1 LLVFQKAQASWDANM
16 QLFSYQTNSLAD
28 ASSVMAREW
37 SRHDISSPDRDI
49 HMRFR
54 RRTISPDV
62 SLNSLAYGAGIK
74 IKPIERDPVILVFMP
89 RCGDAV
95 ARFRATEVA
104 INARS
109 HAIVDVRRISEAVYS
124 DDFDMLVLRVRISR
138 LAKHLETILGRK
150 PRHDLEFVQSVKAG
164 SLAWQEWAVI
174 SHLLAALDASENPKI
189 SPHVLAPLEEAILSA
204 LLVTQ
209 TSNYAEELNHPGRSL
224 APKHVRKAE
233 SYIRENV
240 GKSLTVAKVAEQLG
254 VSVRSLFD
262 GFKAFRGVTPG
273 EFMRSLRLEGAREDL
288 LSGRGTVTDIALKW
302 GYANVGNFAARYRQ
316 QYGELPALTLRFG
329 ESKTRRAD

>member
-1 LLVFQKAQASWDANM
+1 LLVLQKKQACGDANM
-16 QLFSYQTNSLAD
+16 QLFGYQTNSLAD

-54 RRTISPDV
+54 RRTISADV
-62 SLNSLAYGAGIK
+62 SLNSLAYGARIK

-95 ARFRATEVA
+95 AHFRTADVA
-104 INARS
+104 INADA

-138 LAKHLETILGRK
+138 LTKHLETILGRK
-150 PRHDLEFVQSVKAG
+150 PRHDLEFVQSLKAG
-164 SLAWQEWAVI
+164 SSAWQEWAVI
-174 SHLLAALDASENPKI
+174 SHLLAALDTSENPEI
-189 SPHVLAPLEEAILSA
+189 SPHVLAPLEEAILST
-204 LLVTQ
+204 LLITQ
-209 TSNYAEELNHPGRSL
+209 TSNYAEELSHPGRSL
-224 APKHVRKAE
+224 APKHVRRAE

-240 GKSLTVAKVAEQLG
+240 GKPLTVAKVAEHLG

-273 EFMRSLRLEGAREDL
+273 EFMRSLRLDRAREDL
-288 LSGRGTVTDIALKW
+288 LSGNGTVTDVALRW
-302 GYANVGNFAARYRQ
+302 GYAHVGNFSARYRQ
-316 QYGELPALTLRFG
+316 QYGELPALTLRVG
-329 ESKTRRAD
+329 QTTTGRAE